1 MSELDE
7 RDAELIERWL
17 RARRFESGIAEN
29 TILSYRRD
37 MQQIAVALRSL
48 SSELLRA
55 TQTEMFAAVS
65 EVGGDKAH
73 SSVNRLLSSVRRFYR
88 WCERERLI
96 TKNPSE
102 DLESAKQ
109 KRDLPKVLSLD
120 GVEALLAQCAGD
132 DPVDLRNRAMIETAY
147 SCGLRVS
154 ELCGLRFPQIDFDS
168 NTLRVIGKGNKER
181 LIPFGERASRALK
194 TYAERGR
201 PFMRGVD
208 KEKKPKPLPQEAKD
222 FVFLNQR
229 GTPLTVSG
237 FQKTLEDI
245 VTRSGVEVRVSP
257 HVLRHSFATH
267 LLEGGADLR
276 VVQEL
281 LGHSSITTTEIYT
294 HLDRDYLTEIIRTF
308 HPRG

>member
-1 MSELDE
+1 M
-7 RDAELIERWL
+7 IERWL

-29 TILSYRRD
+29 TILGYRRD
-37 MQQIAVALRSL
+37 MQQVAVALRAMKSK
-48 SSELLRA
+48 LLEA
-55 TQTEMFAAVS
+55 TQAEMFAAIS
-65 EVGGDKAH
+65 GIGGGKAH

-88 WCERERLI
+88 WCEREKLV
-96 TKNPSE
+96 TKNPSDE
-102 DLESAKQ
+102 LESTKK
-109 KRDLPKVLSLD
+109 KRDLPKILSIE
-120 GVEALLAQCAGD
+120 GVDALLSTCEGD
-132 DPVDLRNRAMIETAY
+132 DPVELRNRAMIETAY

-154 ELCGLRFPQIDFDS
+154 ELCGLRFPQMDFES
-168 NTLRVIGKGNKER
+168 KTLRIMGKGNKER
-181 LIPFGERASRALK
+181 LVPFGARAENVIK
-194 TYAERGR
+194 KYAERGR
-201 PFMRGVD
+201 PFIRGVD
-208 KEKKPKPLPQEAKD
+208 KEKKPRPLPPEAKD

-229 GTPLTVSG
+229 GTPLSVSG
-237 FQKTLEDI
+237 FQKTLEAI
-245 VTRSGVEVRVSP
+245 VRRSGVEVRVSP